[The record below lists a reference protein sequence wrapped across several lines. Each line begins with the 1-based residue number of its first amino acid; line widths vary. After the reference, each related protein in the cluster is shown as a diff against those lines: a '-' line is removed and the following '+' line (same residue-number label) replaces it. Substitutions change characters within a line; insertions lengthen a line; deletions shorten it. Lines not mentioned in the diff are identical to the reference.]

1 LYRGSR
7 TAPGEGSPHTGPVWF
22 NEKAI
27 NGVWKW
33 TIQLDINIP
42 AFGR

>member
-1 LYRGSR
+1 VRSYPNRRAALGRHGR
-7 TAPGEGSPHTGPVWF
+7 PVWF

-27 NGVWKW
+27 NGEWKW

-42 AFGR
+42 SFGR